1 VSMVTGTL
9 RRVRLTGLWRRF
21 EHLVAELVKFGAVGG
36 AAAVVDIALSNLLR
50 FGIGLGPLTS
60 KTLSVAAAAT
70 IAFLGN
76 RYWTWR
82 HRARSNLAKEYFL
95 YFVLNAVGLLIA
107 LLVVGFTFY
116 VLGLHGPLAYN
127 ISANIVGLGLGTLF
141 RFWSYKKWVFLPP
154 DLPAV
159 DPHTGLPIPEN
170 GAAHEADATTSAANG
185 AAHVAHNGSRAPDGN
200 HNGRPLTDRSREGVP
215 GRTLPDVPPD
225 SPEATGSRGRRAS
238 DP

>member
-1 VSMVTGTL
+1 MATPGTL
-9 RRVRLTGLWRRF
+9 RRVRLTSLWRRF
-21 EHLVAELVKFGAVGG
+21 EHLVAELVKFGTVGG

-82 HRARSNLAKEYFL
+82 HRARNNLAKEYFL

-107 LLVVGFTFY
+107 LLVVGFTY
-116 VLGLHGPLAYN
+116 YLLGLHGPLAYN
-127 ISANIVGLGLGTLF
+127 ISGNVIGLGLGTLF

-154 DLPAV
+154 ELPDV
-159 DPHTGLPIPEN
+159 DPHTGLPIPRN
-170 GAAHEADATTSAANG
+170 GASNEAPAAPHATTNG
-185 AAHVAHNGSRAPDGN
+185 ASNGATNGGPNGNGVQPRGGSATSPHAASPPEQAHRDRDTSGS
-200 HNGRPLTDRSREGVP
+200 
-215 GRTLPDVPPD
+215 
-225 SPEATGSRGRRAS
+225 
-238 DP
+238 

>member
-1 VSMVTGTL
+1 VSAVPGTL

-21 EHLVAELVKFGAVGG
+21 EHLVAELVKFGTVGG

-50 FGIGLGPLTS
+50 FGVELGPLTS
-60 KTLSVAAAAT
+60 KTLSVTAAAT

-107 LLVVGFTFY
+107 LLVVGFTYYF
-116 VLGLHGPLAYN
+116 LGLHGPVAYN
-127 ISANIVGLGLGTLF
+127 ISANVVGLGLGTLF

-159 DPHTGLPIPEN
+159 DPHTGLPVPEN
-170 GAAHEADATTSAANG
+170 GLGVASQNGQSSVGLNGEAVLPQNG
-185 AAHVAHNGSRAPDGN
+185 QPPS
-200 HNGRPLTDRSREGVP
+200 PLD
-215 GRTLPDVPPD
+215 
-225 SPEATGSRGRRAS
+225 AS
-238 DP
+238 DVARLRARRPDN